1 MKKWVKLQSTEIKHK
16 KRKEILNA
24 RITNIMRTTW
34 TKHQFHLVDSSQLPI
49 LTAISV
55 MLMVLSVVFRWHP
68 SSNTVV
74 LFWDQW
80 ILTHISFIM
89 FTVALLSWFISVVRE
104 SNAGYHTRIVQKGLK
119 LGMLLFIVSEVL
131 FFFAFFWAFFHFSL
145 APSVFIGCV
154 WPPKGTQPID
164 PWGLPLV
171 NTLLLLS
178 SGITITLA
186 HHAIL
191 KSTLVAYRKIFVKYL
206 FCTIVLGV
214 IFLLCQAIE
223 YKYGIAFSWKDN
235 VYGSIFFVTT
245 GFHGFHVTFGTLFL
259 CFCLVRDAFYLLVN
273 KPYGLFFAIAYHFY
287 APLIKKVI
295 HLDQKWKNVK
305 TLEFVVIH
313 PYAPPFTD
321 PSDPLFK
328 GWNIRVFRELMHSIL
343 FLLPTKMARKLVYR
357 TRPTTYTPSQLN
369 NMELTLKIIKRV
381 WQKDVS
387 SPTQHL
393 GFEAAA
399 WYWHFVDVVWLFLF
413 VTIYWWGS

>member
-1 MKKWVKLQSTEIKHK
+1 MLRWVQIQTPKIKPIG
-16 KRKEILNA
+16 RKELLKIHNKKLVSS
-24 RITNIMRTTW
+24 TW

-68 SSNTVV
+68 SSNEVV
-74 LFWDQW
+74 MFWDQW
-80 ILTHISFIM
+80 VLTHVSFIM

-104 SNAGYHTRIVQKGLK
+104 SNAGYHTNIVQKGLK
-119 LGMLLFIVSEVL
+119 LGMILFIVSEVL

-145 APSVFIGCV
+145 APSVFIGCI
-154 WPPKGTQPID
+154 WPPKGTQSID

-178 SGITITLA
+178 SGVTITLA

-191 KSTLVAYRKIFVKYL
+191 KSTLLVYRQIFIKYL
-206 FCTIVLGV
+206 FCTIVLGI

-223 YKYGIAFSWKDN
+223 YKYGISFSWKDN

-259 CFCLVRDAFYLLVN
+259 CFCLVRDSFYLQVK
-273 KPYGLFFAIAYHFY
+273 KPYGIFFTIAYHFH
-287 APLIKKVI
+287 ARWIKKIVI
-295 HLDQKWKNVK
+295 ANSKWKDVK
-305 TLEFVVIH
+305 FIELVVLH
-313 PYAPPFTD
+313 PYYLPFTD
-321 PSDPLFK
+321 FPFFK
-328 GWNIRVFRELMHSIL
+328 GRSIFIPRELLRGIL
-343 FLLPTKMARKLVYR
+343 FFLSPGRARKLVYR
-357 TRPTTYTPSQLN
+357 TRPTTYVPSQLN
-369 NMELTLKIIKRV
+369 DMETVLHVIQKV
-381 WQKDVS
+381 WQKNVS